1 MFSSLKAVSG
11 WTLRGSFHIAAALSL
26 FLGIACLALSFHRG
40 PVCPSLF
47 INTHWEFVTVE
58 ESNDAIYWGLDPFPS
73 WNRVVTC
80 TGELNP
86 PHFEVDPDYERVRR
100 EHRFGTWLTGVP
112 MGGTQPQG
120 GWMPLRTAIAGF
132 ALIPAWWLWC
142 QWRHFRSGQKYGR
155 VRPSVSK
162 RMYFAGSDLSLILF
176 FGVIFCWV
184 QSVRWRQY
192 EFSWA
197 GVKSFSVDSEHRQC
211 AFNLSAFTMMSRYE
225 TDHPGFNFIAYPV
238 ALEKRI
244 SFSSQHLLP
253 GFHFEPILQQ
263 GPDFMRRADEP
274 RAGTLIGHT
283 LSVPHWFVCLL
294 TAILP
299 GQRLL
304 MRIRRNA
311 ISRRRLGRGLCRHC
325 GYDLQGNVSGTCPEC
340 GKAVMLKSR
349 STERLT

>member
-1 MFSSLKAVSG
+1 MMSRMLCS
-11 WTLRGSFHIAAALSL
+11 TLRWSFHIVAALSL
-26 FLGIACLALSFHRG
+26 SLGIACLALSFHQG

-47 INTHWEFVTVE
+47 INTHWKFVTVQ
-58 ESNDAIYWGLDPFPS
+58 ESNDAIYWSLDPFPS

-100 EHRFGTWLTGVP
+100 EHRFGTWLTGVR
-112 MGGTQPQG
+112 MGGTQPQV
-120 GWMPLRTAIAGF
+120 GWMPLWSAIAGF
-132 ALIPAWWLWC
+132 ALIPASWMWWH
-142 QWRHFRSGQKYGR
+142 WRHFRSGQKCGR

-162 RMYFAGSDLSLILF
+162 RIYLAGSDLSLILF

-192 EFSWA
+192 EFSWS
-197 GVKSFSVDSEHRQC
+197 GGKSFAIDSEHRQC
-211 AFNLSAFTMMSRYE
+211 AFNLSAFAASRDE
-225 TDHPGFNFIAYPV
+225 TDQPGFNFIAYPV
-238 ALEKRI
+238 ALQNRI
-244 SFSSQHLLP
+244 SLSSQHLFP
-253 GFHFEPILQQ
+253 AFHFEPILQQ

-304 MRIRRNA
+304 MRIRRRS
-311 ISRRRLGRGLCRHC
+311 ISRRRLGRGLCHHC
-325 GYDLQGNVSGTCPEC
+325 GYDLQGNMSGICPEC
-340 GKAVMLKSR
+340 GKAVELQ
-349 STERLT
+349 TVPVDRLS

>member
-1 MFSSLKAVSG
+1 MFATLKSILIWA
-11 WTLRGSFHIAAALSL
+11 LRWSFHIVAALSL
-26 FLGIACLALSFHRG
+26 SLGIACLALSFHRG
-40 PVCPSLF
+40 STRPSLF
-47 INTHWEFVTVE
+47 INTHWGFVTLE
-58 ESNDAIYWGLDPFPS
+58 ESNDAIYWSSDPFPS

-86 PHFEVDPDYERVRR
+86 PHFQVDPDYEKVRR

-120 GWMPLRTAIAGF
+120 GWMPLWTAIAGF
-132 ALIPAWWLWC
+132 TLIPAWWLWC
-142 QWRHFRSGQKYGR
+142 QWRHFRSGKKCGR
-155 VRPSVSK
+155 VRQSVSK
-162 RMYFAGSDLSLILF
+162 RMYLAGSDLSLLLF

-192 EFSWA
+192 EFS
-197 GVKSFSVDSEHRQC
+197 GSGRISFAIDSEHRQC
-211 AFNLSAFTMMSRYE
+211 AFNLSAFTTSRHE

-244 SFSSQHLLP
+244 SFSSQHPLP

-274 RAGTLIGHT
+274 LAGTVMGHT
-283 LSVPHWFVCLL
+283 LRLPHWFLFLL
-294 TAILP
+294 TGILP
-299 GQRLL
+299 GQRLI

-311 ISRRRLGRGLCRHC
+311 ISRKRLARGLCHHC
-325 GYDLQGNVSGTCPEC
+325 GYDLQGNVSGICPEC
-340 GKAVMLKSR
+340 GKKAAMVKSTSVDR
-349 STERLT
+349 